1 MSKGLVECIQAVE
14 SDIQCQINT
23 GGTFTSPMTKA
34 SLATWGVY
42 AHNQH
47 KSTGLALYSA
57 LESWYEACR
66 ILVTS
71 WEEGEDLAVM
81 FLRMMKIELLHESD
95 YMNLYSAKT
104 SSIIMRFFAGLP
116 ASYERFDRL
125 LGVLQEKSC
134 PPYSDSVGGAT
145 MTNDTVVGSVF
156 RGIVFVKQR
165 VTTHILQHY
174 LLNSSAAKGSGTGP
188 NGRRSNSIVPTILYS
203 TSADAT
209 PSLKRT
215 SAQCRAAM
223 EDFRSGACNLLIST
237 SVAEEGVD
245 VPEANCVIYLDPIDT
260 SVSYVQGRGRARQK
274 DSSFVMMTERPD
286 RLITKTLGFL
296 SVFECSLSYKSA
308 LRSISA
314 KGSGE
319 TKKHAKQRSANELI
333 KQLLNATTAYNK

>member
-1 MSKGLVECIQAVE
+1 MSDLT
-14 SDIQCQINT
+14 D
-23 GGTFTSPMTKA
+23 F
-34 SLATWGVY
+34 WGC
-42 AHNQH
+42 
-47 KSTGLALYSA
+47 
-57 LESWYEACR
+57 CR
-66 ILVTS
+66 
-71 WEEGEDLAVM
+71 
-81 FLRMMKIELLHESD
+81 R
-95 YMNLYSAKT
+95 N
-104 SSIIMRFFAGLP
+104 R
-116 ASYERFDRL
+116 
-125 LGVLQEKSC
+125 
-134 PPYSDSVGGAT
+134 GAT